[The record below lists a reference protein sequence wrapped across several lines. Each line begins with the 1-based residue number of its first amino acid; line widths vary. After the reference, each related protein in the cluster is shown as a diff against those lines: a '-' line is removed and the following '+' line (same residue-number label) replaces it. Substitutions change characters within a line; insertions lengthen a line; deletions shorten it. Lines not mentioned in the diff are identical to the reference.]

1 MASSSTNGVGLPGNS
16 NRIVL
21 IGQTGTGKTVM
32 GLWHLSN
39 QNLESPWVILNFKDD
54 EHIESIPYT
63 QPIDWTY
70 VPHKKDKGL
79 FVINVLP
86 SDVKRPK
93 LGVKSNLE
101 AYLWEIWK
109 RGNCGIFTDECFM
122 VGPGNDAFDANLTQG
137 RSKRIPMINCTQRP
151 SWISRYCFSEASYIQ
166 CFDLIDERDIQT
178 VEGFLPIVWDDEPP
192 LEKHQSF
199 YYDVAQRKLVRFNP
213 CPPMK
218 EINKVFEMKLH
229 RKYVKI

>member
-1 MASSSTNGVGLPGNS
+1 MASEINGIGLPGDS

-21 IGQTGTGKTVM
+21 IGQTGTGKTVA

-39 QNLESPWVILNFKDD
+39 QDLEKPWVILNFKND
-54 EHIESIPYT
+54 EHIEAIPYI
-63 QPIDWTY
+63 QWVGWDF
-70 VPHKKDKGL
+70 VPGKKDKGL

-93 LGVKSNLE
+93 PGARSNLE
-101 AYLWEIWK
+101 VYLWRIWA
-109 RGNCGIFTDECFM
+109 RENCGVFTDECFM
-122 VGPGNDAFDANLTQG
+122 VGPNNDAFDACLTQG

-166 CFDLIDERDIQT
+166 CFDLIDDRDIIT
-178 VEGFLPIVWDDEPP
+178 VEGFLPIVWDEEKP
-192 LEKHQSF
+192 LAPHQSF
-199 YYDVAQRKLVRFNP
+199 YFDIARRKLVRFNP
-213 CPPMK
+213 CPDMK
-218 EINKVFEMKLH
+218 AINQVFEMKLS